1 MQIETTMRYHF
12 ILTKMTKIKK
22 NDDPRCWWD
31 VEQSKLSHITYES
44 NDTTTLHN
52 HLSVSYKLSYVL
64 TIMT

>member
-52 HLSVSYKLSYVL
+52 HLSVS
-64 TIMT
+64 